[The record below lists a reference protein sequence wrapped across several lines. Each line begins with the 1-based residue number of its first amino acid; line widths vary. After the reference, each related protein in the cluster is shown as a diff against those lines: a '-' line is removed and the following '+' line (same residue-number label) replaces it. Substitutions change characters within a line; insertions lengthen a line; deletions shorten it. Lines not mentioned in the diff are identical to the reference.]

1 MENPWKAY
9 SERTKERP
17 PRELLVKAVAYVP
30 HKGQAL
36 DLGPGALNE
45 LNYLLEQGFQSVVA
59 VNKDPLETDPVAQS
73 RAAAFP
79 KDRFAYRVGS
89 FDAFDFK
96 PDTYDLINAQYALPF
111 SPPETFDRMFA
122 SLIASLK
129 SGGIVTGQFFGP
141 NDEWSSNT
149 NMTFVTRERAQQ
161 LLQDCEIISFKEVEG
176 TDRLA
181 VGGQK
186 YWHTFHFIARKK

>member
-1 MENPWKAY
+1 MDSPWKAY

-30 HKGQAL
+30 RKGHAL

-45 LNYLLEQGFQSVVA
+45 SKYLLEQGFQSVVA
-59 VNKDPLETDPVAQS
+59 VNKNPLETDPVAES
-73 RAAAFP
+73 RAATFP
-79 KDRFAYRVGS
+79 KDRFAYRVS
-89 FDAFDFK
+89 TFDAFDFE
-96 PDTYDLINAQYALPF
+96 PDAYDLINAQYALPLN
-111 SPPETFDRMFA
+111 PPETFDRMFA

-141 NDEWSSNT
+141 NDEWKDNARL
-149 NMTFVTRERAQQ
+149 TFVTRERAQQ

-181 VGGQK
+181 VGDQK